1 MIALILAIALV
12 VVVGFYL
19 HLWLRYRKH
28 VHQVAFLFKAISN
41 GDYGFLFHTKSTDKN
56 ERQIVQ
62 SLNHVKEVLQ
72 RARDEQIQRER
83 YYEQILDAVDTG
95 ILVIDD
101 ERGLVLQHNQA
112 ASRLLQRD
120 PITHLC
126 QIKSQLHEFA
136 IRDTYTTLKDR
147 HVRIVGFSDIKGELE
162 RQEIDTW
169 VKLIRVLTHEIM
181 NTLTP
186 VISISKTLL
195 DESEGACREGLQ
207 IIYKTS
213 NELIAFVD
221 NYRKFTHLPQPIPDT
236 FYLNPFLERMATLA
250 AYDVAVRVTPKD
262 LMVYADEGLIARVV
276 TNLLKNATEAIDTD
290 GHITISAYT
299 DAEERVVIDVTNDGP
314 PIPPE
319 IASNIFVPF
328 FTTKPEGS
336 GIGLPISRQ
345 IMGLSNGS
353 ISLVEDE
360 GKTTFRLV
368 FY

>member
-12 VVVGFYL
+12 VVMGLYI

-41 GDYGFLFHTKSTDKN
+41 GDYSYLFHAKSSDKN
-56 ERQIVQ
+56 ERQLVQ
-62 SLNHVKEVLQ
+62 SLNRVKEVLQ

-120 PITHLC
+120 PITHVC
-126 QIKSQLHEFA
+126 QIKTQLHDFA

-147 HVRIVGFSDIKGELE
+147 RVRIVGFSDIKGELA

-186 VISISKTLL
+186 VISLSKTLL
-195 DESEGACREGLQ
+195 DESEGACQEGLQ
-207 IIYKTS
+207 VIYKTS

-221 NYRKFTHLPQPIPDT
+221 NYRKFTHLPHPVPDT
-236 FYLNPFLERMATLA
+236 FYLKPFLERMATLA
-250 AYDVAVRVTPKD
+250 AHDVEVRVLPKD

-276 TNLLKNATEAIDTD
+276 SNLLKNATEAIDTN
-290 GHITISAYT
+290 GHIAIHAYT
-299 DAEERVVIDVTNDGP
+299 DAEERIIIDVTNDGAP
-314 PIPPE
+314 LPPE

-328 FTTKPEGS
+328 FTTKQEGS
-336 GIGLPISRQ
+336 GIGLSISRQ
-345 IMGLSNGS
+345 IMGMSNGS
-353 ISLVEDE
+353 ISLVESE

-368 FY
+368 FN